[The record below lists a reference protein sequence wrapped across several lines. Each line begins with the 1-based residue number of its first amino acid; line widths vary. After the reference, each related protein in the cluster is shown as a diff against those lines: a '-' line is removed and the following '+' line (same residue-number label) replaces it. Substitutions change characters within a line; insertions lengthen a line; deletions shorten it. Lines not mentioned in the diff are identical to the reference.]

1 MAGEEEDESTRLRRE
16 VRKQYADMI
25 CEKAKVN
32 EKKVEVS
39 NILMYLKFFFFF

>member
-1 MAGEEEDESTRLRRE
+1 MSGEEEDESKRLRRE

-25 CEKAKVN
+25 SEKAKVN

-39 NILMYLKFFFFF
+39 NLLTYL